1 MQILVARK
9 QLDHTGNSSARGYEE
24 GLLLNDADVQRT
36 NLLSSTLLNRSDGAS
51 LSPSP
56 AYVPQ
61 YLTVTCSISGK
72 TLVTLLIKQIDL
84 EIV

>member
-1 MQILVARK
+1 MQILVVRN
-9 QLDHTGNSSARGYEE
+9 QLDHTGNSSTRGYEE
-24 GLLLNDADVQRT
+24 GLSVNDADVQRT
-36 NLLSSTLLNRSDGAS
+36 NLLSSTLFNQSEGVC

-61 YLTVTCSISGK
+61 NLMVTCRLSGS

-84 EIV
+84 EVV